1 MEQNH
6 LTLKKS
12 TKAIIVVC
20 ITFIWLLFNWTS
32 ILNSIGTW
40 YAKGDILPQDY
51 KMAVKFFRIAAKY
64 NNANAQ
70 YNLALSYDL
79 GRGVRQNNNEAFKW
93 YLKAAIKGQA
103 QAQGNLGYCYEHG
116 EGVEQNDSLAVE
128 WIVKQP
134 NKKTKLD

>member
-51 KMAVKFFRIAAKY
+51 KMAVKFLFLCFKVSHYRYYRACRYGEGVQVVLSCVLQVLVYGGYIH
-64 NNANAQ
+64 
-70 YNLALSYDL
+70 LALSAL
-79 GRGVRQNNNEAFKW
+79 VQ
-93 YLKAAIKGQA
+93 
-103 QAQGNLGYCYEHG
+103 
-116 EGVEQNDSLAVE
+116 S
-128 WIVKQP
+128 
-134 NKKTKLD
+134 